1 MRALANTRI
10 SVLTGTNVDDFGD
23 TVDGTTVSASGIPA
37 SLVER
42 SRLVTTPEQPTPRVI
57 RFTVARLPSQT
68 TVGPEDR
75 IRDDVTGTVYAI
87 TAVTPP
93 SGVGHLPDLRLDL
106 KRVT

>member
-1 MRALANTRI
+1 MRAIANTKV
-10 SVLTGTNVDDFGD
+10 SVLTGTSADEWGD

-57 RFTVARLPSQT
+57 RYTVGRLPGRT
-68 TVGPEDR
+68 AVGAEDR
-75 IRDDVTGTVYAI
+75 IKCERTGAIYAI

-93 SGVGHLPDLRLDL
+93 SGVGHQPDLRLDL